1 MGSDAWQ
8 RLSAHVAEGRS
19 GVRAGVPVVHPAE
32 VVHAVLGGLRE
43 TDAES
48 AARTGPPTDG
58 HTDYNNTD
66 LIVLSVLDAAQR
78 RHPLL
83 HLLPVVGTQN
93 QTSAGGDNLHIRT
106 HTKNTDTG
114 GEGVYGTVFTGCFT
128 VNAAGVL
135 QVHCSLNLK
144 KTYIKTQQEC
154 VYVRVRAHKVLSV

>member
-1 MGSDAWQ
+1 M
-8 RLSAHVAEGRS
+8 
-19 GVRAGVPVVHPAE
+19 HPAE

-93 QTSAGGDNLHIRT
+93 QASAGGDNLHIHTRT
-106 HTKNTDTG
+106 HTKNKDTG
-114 GEGVYGTVFTGCFT
+114 GKGVYGTVFTGCFFY
-128 VNAAGVL
+128 GK
-135 QVHCSLNLK
+135 CSWSFTGPLFSELK
-144 KTYIKTQQEC
+144 KNIRQDTARVC
-154 VYVRVRAHKVLSV
+154 VCVRAQKVLSV